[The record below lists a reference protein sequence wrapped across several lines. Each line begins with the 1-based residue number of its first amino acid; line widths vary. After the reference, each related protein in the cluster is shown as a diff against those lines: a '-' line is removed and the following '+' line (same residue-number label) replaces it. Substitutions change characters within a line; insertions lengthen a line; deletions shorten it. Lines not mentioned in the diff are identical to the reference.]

1 MMFCKKI
8 WAQSFTILKAFGKS
22 RENVCIFSH
31 LMLQFFQ
38 RNVPL
43 KQLLNKGNSAYEVN
57 NWVPSFKNIFFLQ
70 LNHIIIIGIA

>member
-1 MMFCKKI
+1 ME
-8 WAQSFTILKAFGKS
+8 QL
-22 RENVCIFSH
+22 
-31 LMLQFFQ
+31 FQ

-43 KQLLNKGNSAYEVN
+43 KQLLNKGNSVYEVN